1 MARFDAMKILAV
13 FFISLVVVQGLEME
27 PRWEEFDWED
37 LSLDDDLDA
46 PVELEGD
53 GGSQWSWHDVV
64 QDYLPAGSYG
74 GADHPDELLASHK
87 ELHLAA
93 VKHAAHRKA
102 QQLTNGRP
110 IKLPVIPRQPPVCSA
125 PPPMRFCKAV
135 VYPVYRPSAQQTFA
149 QLDFDSHA
157 VFKKIVPHMRISERH
172 FELPVIQR
180 CRNNFRQFLCLRN
193 FPRCCHVGLCNK
205 YGAPEPVLSTA
216 SLKPLDAQRKQQKAT
231 TVTFVNG
238 SRDTMKVQQGRNDT
252 VKVKVADAT
261 CLQYVKTYTPLFD
274 CRTECSRLLSSDCL
288 FMLSQDC
295 DNLCY
300 GVHSEQCA
308 TKSLYQIATGK
319 DSAGPAV
326 RPGAIWA
333 SMGVA
338 VLALWVP
345 LVQVAAAR
353 A

>member
-1 MARFDAMKILAV
+1 MINGGRMARLISILLVLLVSVRAME
-13 FFISLVVVQGLEME
+13 SE
-27 PRWEEFDWED
+27 PRWEDLDWED
-37 LSLDDDLDA
+37 LSLDADEHSD
-46 PVELEGD
+46 PVELL
-53 GGSQWSWHDVV
+53 GSHDWSWENLHQEMV
-64 QDYLPAGSYG
+64 PAGSDLG
-74 GADHPDELLASHK
+74 GDQPDVLLASHK
-87 ELHLAA
+87 ELHQAA

-102 QQLTNGRP
+102 QHLANGRP

-125 PPPMRFCKAV
+125 PPPMRFCKSV
-135 VYPVYRPSAQQTFA
+135 VYPVYRPSAEQTFA

-172 FELPVIQR
+172 FELPAIQR

-193 FPRCCHVGLCNK
+193 FPRCCHVGLCNQ
-205 YGAPEPVLSTA
+205 YGAPEPVLSAA
-216 SLKPLDAQRKQQKAT
+216 SLSPLETQRKQQKAT

-252 VKVKVADAT
+252 VKVKVADAI

-274 CRTECSRLLSSDCL
+274 CRTECARLLSSDCL

-295 DNLCY
+295 ANLCY

-319 DSAGPAV
+319 ESA
-326 RPGAIWA
+326 A
-333 SMGVA
+333 SRHVTHGLFSLFA
-338 VLALWVP
+338 TALC
-345 LVQVAAAR
+345 AAFLSAR
-353 A
+353 ALARV